1 MRVIAG
7 RFGGRQL
14 PAAVANTTRPTS
26 DRVREAIGSLL
37 EARGAFAGARVLDLF
52 AGTGALGIEALSR
65 GATSLVAIDR
75 DQRALRGVE
84 QNLRA
89 LGAQGE
95 AQALRVDLLQR
106 PARVLER
113 LSRLREGN
121 FSLILV
127 DPPYAE
133 LPKLGPLLEQLAAS
147 ELCSPQVLF
156 MVEHAQKSALP
167 ELRGLTV
174 TGSYAYGDTA
184 LTLLARTPQMGECVD
199 VRMGK
204 DSTKPEKAISA
215 AVYAGS
221 FDPITNG
228 HVAIIRSG
236 LVAFERIIVAVLPN
250 TAKKPLFSVEE
261 RVEMIRDAVQGDSRV
276 EVDRFDQGLLV
287 NYAREKGVRIVLRG
301 LRAVGDFEHEL
312 QLANMNRHLD
322 PDIETVF
329 IMANNWFYVSS
340 TLIKEAA
347 SLGGD
352 LHGMVPGLVE
362 KKLRE
367 KFGR

>member
-7 RFGGRQL
+7 KFGGRQL
-14 PAAVANTTRPTS
+14 PAAVSNTTRPTS

-37 EARGAFAGARVLDLF
+37 EARGALTGARVLDLF

-65 GATSLVAIDR
+65 GATRLVSVDKDPRAVRAI
-75 DQRALRGVE
+75 E

-89 LGAQGE
+89 LGVQRE
-95 AQALRVDLLQR
+95 AQVLRLDLLQR
-106 PARVLER
+106 PDRVLER
-113 LSRLREGN
+113 LSRGGDGG

-127 DPPYAE
+127 DSPYAD
-133 LPKLGPLLEQLAAS
+133 LPKLVPLLEQLAGS
-147 ELCSPQVLF
+147 QLCAPEVLF
-156 MVEHAQKSALP
+156 MVEHAHKSALP
-167 ELRGLTV
+167 ELRGLAV

-199 VRMGK
+199 VRMSN
-204 DSTKPEKAISA
+204 DSSKPEKAISA

-261 RVEMIRDAVQGDSRV
+261 RVEMIRDAMQGDSRV
-276 EVDRFDQGLLV
+276 EVDRFDSGLLV
-287 NYAREKGVRIVLRG
+287 EYARAKGVRIVLRG

-322 PDIETVF
+322 PEIETVF
-329 IMANNWFYVSS
+329 IMANDWFYVSS

-347 SLGGD
+347 SLGGN
-352 LHGMVPGLVE
+352 LKGMVPELVE